1 MDDSTL
7 PPLQQVGMD
16 DRQIPHVQQVGMD
29 NRQIPHVLKVQTQ
42 WENLFFYQKSDVIY
56 QLAFTFCERFIH
68 LYKDRTR
75 DQVIQAARSCKQ
87 NIVEGLADGVTST
100 EMQLK
105 LLNVARASLK
115 ELREDFEDYLK
126 SRHLKF
132 YGEAPADSII
142 PAYYYDASKVKY
154 DAMLAYCRQHN
165 KLAEYEPF
173 FSQWTDEEM
182 CNYGVT
188 LCHMIDKMMLS
199 FMEKLEHEFVT
210 EGGIKERMYKART
223 GYRQSQDER
232 LRQLEAER
240 PSLLAKIAELQAQL
254 NTTQAQFNAAQSQLN
269 ASQVQLKVAQIQLI
283 DLGRQLSAT
292 QAQLSAE
299 TATSQRWQA
308 AYDDLK
314 QSALSAYY
322 RQQQEIAELRGKE

>member
-1 MDDSTL
+1 MDDKCNTPHSGL
-7 PPLQQVGMD
+7 P
-16 DRQIPHVQQVGMD
+16 R
-29 NRQIPHVLKVQTQ
+29 VLKVQTQ
-42 WENLFFYQKSDVIY
+42 WENLYFYQKSDVIY
-56 QLAFTFCERFIH
+56 QLAFVFCDRFIH

-100 EMQLK
+100 EMQMK

-132 YGEAPADSII
+132 YGMAPGKKENGTSGII
-142 PAYYYDASKVKY
+142 PEHYYDGDQPKY
-154 DAMLAYCRQHN
+154 DRMLDYCRHHN

-173 FSQWTDEEM
+173 FQRWDDEEM

-188 LCHMIDKMMLS
+188 LCHMIDKMMIT
-199 FMEKLEHEFVT
+199 FMEKLEQEFIT

-223 GYRQSQDER
+223 GYRSAQDER
-232 LRQLEAER
+232 LRQLEEIQPKLEQR
-240 PSLLAKIAELQAQL
+240 IAELERQRDELEARLADACQ
-254 NTTQAQFNAAQSQLN
+254 
-269 ASQVQLKVAQIQLI
+269 QVQKWH
-283 DLGRQLSAT
+283 D
-292 QAQLSAE
+292 
-299 TATSQRWQA
+299 

-314 QSALSAYY
+314 ERALAAYN
-322 RQQQEIAELRGKE
+322 RQLEEIEALRKQKTE